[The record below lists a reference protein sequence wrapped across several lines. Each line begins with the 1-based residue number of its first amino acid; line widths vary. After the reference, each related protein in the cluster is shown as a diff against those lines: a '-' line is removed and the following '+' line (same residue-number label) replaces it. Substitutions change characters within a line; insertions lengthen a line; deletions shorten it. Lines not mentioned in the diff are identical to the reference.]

1 MSNTTPGMV
10 CAHHHLYSSLARGM
24 PAPRKSPHS
33 FLEILNEVWW
43 RLDAALD
50 LEMIRWSAKL
60 GAVEALMAGTT
71 CIIDHHESPNAIEGS
86 LEVIQSACAEVGV
99 RVITAYGITDRWQD
113 NGSLVADGS
122 RPARMTAA
130 AKRGLEEV
138 ARHAKA
144 GNTTMVG
151 LHAAF
156 TCSEESIEAAAD
168 LARNLGVGV
177 HVHVAEGELDREPSR
192 SLARH
197 VNDDWLLVHCVHL
210 DQELKGTMVHN
221 PRSNLN
227 NGVGYAMPGNW
238 DNRTVIGTD
247 GIGADMLDEARVA
260 FALLRSSNLDSS
272 PETVAGWLD
281 NARHF
286 FPDAENDVVT
296 WNYDH
301 MDSAWHLAYTTSV
314 RATDVTMDGSSVLR
328 NGLPQ
333 LVDLDEVRRKSAEQ
347 SERLHRKLAS

>member
-1 MSNTTPGMV
+1 
-10 CAHHHLYSSLARGM
+10 
-24 PAPRKSPHS
+24 
-33 FLEILNEVWW
+33 
-43 RLDAALD
+43 
-50 LEMIRWSAKL
+50 
-60 GAVEALMAGTT
+60 
-71 CIIDHHESPNAIEGS
+71 
-86 LEVIQSACAEVGV
+86 
-99 RVITAYGITDRWQD
+99 
-113 NGSLVADGS
+113 
-122 RPARMTAA
+122 MTAA